1 MKLRNPLLLACLLT
15 LAAPAVAAGPAT
27 TGALAT
33 PANRIVGLWA
43 NVARVGS
50 CQPGSILGPQLRQ
63 TLMYN
68 AGGTIVDNSRFPPQG
83 ITTPG
88 GVVQRTIGMGVWSY
102 DPATGQHSV
111 RQQFDFYLSNAY
123 DGYQVVETTRQL
135 SNDGNTLTGPVVTT
149 RYNADGTE
157 RLRQCG
163 AAVSTRL

>member
-1 MKLRNPLLLACLLT
+1 MNLLRPICILSLLLSSGSAQ
-15 LAAPAVAAGPAT
+15 AGSPAT
-27 TGALAT
+27 SGAVAT

-50 CQPGSILGPQLRQ
+50 CDPGSILGPPLSQ

-68 AGGTIVDNSRFPPQG
+68 AGGTIVDNPRFPPQG
-83 ITTPG
+83 ISTPG
-88 GVVQRTIGMGVWSY
+88 GVMQRTIGMGVWSY
-102 DPATGQHSV
+102 DPARGQHRV
-111 RQQFDFYLSNAY
+111 RQQFDFYLGNAY

-157 RLRQCG
+157 RFRQCG
-163 AAVSTRL
+163 MAVSSRL

>member
-1 MKLRNPLLLACLLT
+1 MNLLRPLCILALLAS
-15 LAAPAVAAGPAT
+15 AATVQAGGPAT

-43 NVARVGS
+43 NVAQVGS
-50 CQPGSILGPQLRQ
+50 CETGILGPQQRQ
-63 TLMYN
+63 TLMFN
-68 AGGTIVDNSRFPPQG
+68 AGGTFVDNARFPPQG

-88 GVVQRTIGMGVWSY
+88 GVVQRSFGIGVWSY
-102 DPATGQHSV
+102 DPAVGQHSL

-123 DGYQVVETTRQL
+123 DGYQVIERTMQL
-135 SNDGNTLTGPVVTT
+135 SNDGNQITGPVVAT

>member
-1 MKLRNPLLLACLLT
+1 MNLLRPICIAALLASSAT
-15 LAAPAVAAGPAT
+15 AQAGGPAT
-27 TGALAT
+27 TGALNT

-50 CQPGSILGPQLRQ
+50 CVPGSILGPVLRQ
-63 TLMYN
+63 TLMYD
-68 AGGTIVDNSRFPPQG
+68 AGGTLVDNSRFPPQG
-83 ITTPG
+83 ITTPD

-102 DPATGQHSV
+102 APATGQHSV
-111 RQQFDFYLSNAY
+111 RQQFDFYLSNTY

-157 RLRQCG
+157 RFRQCG